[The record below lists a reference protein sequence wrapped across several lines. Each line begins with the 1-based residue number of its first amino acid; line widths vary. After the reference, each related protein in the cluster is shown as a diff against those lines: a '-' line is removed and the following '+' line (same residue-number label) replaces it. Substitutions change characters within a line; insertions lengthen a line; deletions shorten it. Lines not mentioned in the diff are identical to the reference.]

1 MRGEGRSAKNAGPG
15 KGHVGLGRALSKMGF
30 CSRSEA
36 FEMIRAGRVRL
47 KGALTKNPEA
57 AVRLGKDRIEVD
69 GSPIVS
75 AEKIYW
81 GLNKPR
87 SLVTTANDEKD
98 RETVSA
104 KMTGGLQWMS
114 PLG

>member
-1 MRGEGRSAKNAGPG
+1 MRGEGRSTKNAGPG
-15 KGHVGLGRALSKMGF
+15 RGHVGLGRALSKMGF

-47 KGALTKNPEA
+47 KGALTRNPEA

-69 GSPIVS
+69 GSPIIT

-81 GLNKPR
+81 MMNKPPR
-87 SLVTTANDEKD
+87 LVTTANDEKD
-98 RETVSA
+98 RATVYA
-104 KMTGGLQWMS
+104 KF
-114 PLG
+114 